1 MAPALIAVLRKSR
14 LSNALSRAKLPSIEP
29 PRADSHR
36 LGAVCIFVL
45 GALLGLAGLGAT
57 SAALAAGARAE
68 GGLVGARL
76 LALQTASP
84 KLKSETAP
92 YGPAAATAVHLEDGG
107 DRAKLSFDLSRP
119 VKVNAFV
126 LAAPDRVVIDL
137 SEVDFHI
144 APQAGGMTSAPL
156 SRHRSVWRRGRKAA
170 FSGLVSSFRFGLF
183 APGRSRVVINLAGPA
198 KIQSAAVESA
208 AGGTSAVLVIELAK
222 TSRAAFQIA
231 ARMAVL
237 AAAADAEK
245 ADPTAVP
252 SATDMGSSLPVVV
265 VDPGHGGIDSG
276 AMVNGLV
283 EKNIV
288 LAFGKE
294 LAEKLRATHRYKV
307 VMTRESDVFIPLGGR
322 VRIARDAHASLFVSI
337 HADTIADAASVS
349 GATVYTMADR
359 ASDAEAARTAE
370 KENQSDVT
378 AGLQEGKTEPS
389 RSVSDILF
397 DLTKRETRAYSH
409 VFARTL
415 VNYWRVAAR
424 LNKNPE
430 RAAGFIVLT
439 APDVPSVLL
448 ELGYLSNVK
457 DGRSLVLPKWRD
469 ETTSRVAAAINAF
482 FKTRGQPDTA
492 APTKTAGT
500 TPTLDTAAAASIT
513 GSITGA
519 K

>member
-1 MAPALIAVLRKSR
+1 M
-14 LSNALSRAKLPSIEP
+14 
-29 PRADSHR
+29 
-36 LGAVCIFVL
+36 
-45 GALLGLAGLGAT
+45 T
-57 SAALAAGARAE
+57 SSAMAAGARAE
-68 GGLVGARL
+68 RGLVGARS
-76 LALQTASP
+76 LALQLASP
-84 KLKSETAP
+84 KLKAESESAA
-92 YGPAAATAVHLEDGG
+92 GVQVPAVATAVHLEDAG
-107 DRAKLSFDLSRP
+107 DRAKLSFDLTGP

-137 SEVDFHI
+137 PEVDFHI
-144 APQAGGMTSAPL
+144 APQAGGMTPAPVG
-156 SRHRSVWRRGRKAA
+156 RHRSFRRRARKAA

-198 KIQSAAVESA
+198 KIQSATVQSA
-208 AGGTSAVLVIELAK
+208 AAGKAAVLVIEIAK
-222 TSRAAFQIA
+222 TSRATFQIA

-245 ADPTAVP
+245 ADPAAAP
-252 SATDMGSSLPVVV
+252 SATDTGSALPVVV
-265 VDPGHGGIDSG
+265 VDPGHGGVDSG

-288 LAFGKE
+288 LAFSKE
-294 LAEKLRATHRYKV
+294 LAEKLRATHHYKV
-307 VMTRESDVFIPLGGR
+307 VMTRDSDVFIPLGGR

-349 GATVYTMADR
+349 GATVYTNSDR

-370 KENQSDVT
+370 KENQSDAT
-378 AGLQEGKTEPS
+378 AGLQEGKAAPS
-389 RSVSDILF
+389 RRVSDILF
-397 DLTKRETRAYSH
+397 DLTKRETRTYSH

-439 APDVPSVLL
+439 APDVPSILL

-457 DGRSLVLPKWRD
+457 DARSLVAPKWRD
-469 ETTSRVAAAINAF
+469 ETTSRVVAAINAF
-482 FKTRGQPDTA
+482 FKTRGEPGTPA
-492 APTKTAGT
+492 APTETART
-500 TPTLDTAAAASIT
+500 TSTLDAAAAASIA
-513 GSITGA
+513 GA
-519 K
+519 GTK